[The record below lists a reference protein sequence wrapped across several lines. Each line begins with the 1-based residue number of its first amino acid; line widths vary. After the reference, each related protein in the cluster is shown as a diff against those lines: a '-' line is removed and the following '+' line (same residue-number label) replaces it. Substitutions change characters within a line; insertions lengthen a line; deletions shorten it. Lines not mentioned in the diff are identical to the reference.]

1 MKSLMLA
8 ATVAK
13 ENLEAVKLPV
23 YGSYK
28 YDGVR
33 AFVSKG
39 CVLSRS
45 MKPIKNKY
53 VQSVLGLPKYEGL
66 DGELI
71 VGSPTS
77 PQVFKTTT
85 SQVNSIAGE
94 PDVKFYVFDSVD
106 DGRKPFFRRYQA
118 FKTVQN
124 SLLHVVQQDLLTSY
138 EALCNFEAAA
148 VAEGYEGIMLRSPD
162 GRYKYGRSTLNEHY
176 LLKVKRFDDSEAVI
190 TGFQELMHNGNELQ
204 VLETGRKERSHR
216 KEGMR
221 GSGTLGS
228 LEVLGIN
235 GRYKDVAFC
244 IGSGFDSKMR
254 QQVWDNK
261 HLYLNRVV
269 KYKHF
274 DVGADKAPRFP
285 IYLGLRDPDDL

>member
-8 ATVAK
+8 AAVAK
-13 ENLEAVKLPV
+13 NDLESVKLPV

-39 CVLSRS
+39 QVLSRT

-53 VQSVLGLPKYEGL
+53 VQSILGLPKYEGL

-94 PDVKFYVFDSVD
+94 PNVKFYVFDSISN
-106 DGRKPFFRRYQA
+106 GHKGFMWRYKVLKAMQDPILCVVA
-118 FKTVQN
+118 QE
-124 SLLHVVQQDLLTSY
+124 LLESY

-148 VAEGYEGIMLRSPD
+148 VTQGYEGIMLRSPV
-162 GRYKYGRSTLNEHY
+162 GTYKYGRSTFNEHY
-176 LLKVKRFDDSEAVI
+176 LLKVKRFEDHEAVI
-190 TGFQELMHNGNELQ
+190 TGFQEFMHNGNALQ
-204 VLETGRKERSHR
+204 VLKTGRKERSHK
-216 KEGMR
+216 KEGLQGM
-221 GSGTLGS
+221 GTLGS
-228 LEVLGIN
+228 LEVRGIN
-235 GRYKDVAFC
+235 GPYKDVPFC
-244 IGSGFDSKMR
+244 IGSGFNNEAR
-254 QQVWDNK
+254 QQIWDNK
-261 HLYLNRVV
+261 HLYLNRIV

-274 DVGADKAPRFP
+274 CIGADKAPRFP
-285 IYLGLRDPDDL
+285 IYMGLRDPDDF